1 MKNNPKCV
9 SKYAIFFTNSFL
21 FANMDFN
28 WAIYNYIVLLSREYK
43 SNRLF
48 ADSHDINE
56 RTFRVI
62 ESAWKKEEDYQ
73 ISLPTIYKICQARN
87 MTIVEFFIE
96 VERNKNVIP
105 KIK

>member
-1 MKNNPKCV
+1 
-9 SKYAIFFTNSFL
+9 
-21 FANMDFN
+21 MDFN